1 MLTTL
6 PGLRSRKIAQG
17 SVKAKSIMLL
27 VFSVGGRRIAARA
40 NDVGGIW
47 PWTEVVSVPSGT
59 PHISAVLRQGEDI
72 LPVFDLAGRLSV
84 QVTGSS
90 LLCLIAKRKD
100 GPIAVC
106 IDGDIPTLQSVSEES
121 IRPVAW
127 KDSKDSDVIGTCRID
142 AEELPVYSLAQ
153 LGLSAMRS
161 LEGESG
167 GSYAKS
173 SRS

>member
-6 PGLRSRKIAQG
+6 RGLRSKKAAHG
-17 SVKAKSIMLL
+17 PVKAKPIMLL
-27 VFSVGGRRIAARA
+27 VFSVGGRRMAARA
-40 NDVGGIW
+40 DDVGGIW
-47 PWTEVVSVPSGT
+47 PWTEGMSIPSGT
-59 PHISAVLRQGEDI
+59 PYVGAVLRQGEDI
-72 LPVFDLAGRLSV
+72 LPVYDLAARLGV
-84 QVTGSS
+84 QVNGSA

-100 GPIAVC
+100 GPMAVC
-106 IDGDIPTLQSVSEES
+106 IDGDIPTLKSVSEES

-127 KDSKDSDVIGTCRID
+127 KDSDVIGTCRIE

-153 LGLSAMRS
+153 LGLTAMRS

-167 GSYAKS
+167 GSYAKN

>member
-6 PGLRSRKIAQG
+6 RGLRSRKVLQG
-17 SVKAKSIMLL
+17 PVKARSIMLL
-27 VFSVGGRRIAARA
+27 VFSVGGRRMAARA
-40 NDVGGIW
+40 KDVDGIW
-47 PWTEVVSVPSGT
+47 PWTEVVSIPSGT
-59 PHISAVLRQGEDI
+59 PHVTAVLRQGEDI

-84 QVTGSS
+84 QVKGSA

-100 GPIAVC
+100 GPMAIC
-106 IDGDIPTLQSVSEES
+106 IDGDIPTLQSVNEES

-127 KDSKDSDVIGTCRID
+127 KDSDVIGTCRIE

-153 LGLSAMRS
+153 LGLSAMRA

-167 GSYAKS
+167 GPYAKN

>member
-6 PGLRSRKIAQG
+6 PGLRSRNATPG
-17 SVKAKSIMLL
+17 PAKAGAIMLL
-27 VFSVGGRRIAARA
+27 VFSVGGRRMAARA

-47 PWTEVVSVPSGT
+47 PWTEVVPIPSGT
-59 PHISAVLRQGEDI
+59 PHITAVLRRGEDI
-72 LPVFDLAGRLSV
+72 LPVFDLAGRLNV
-84 QVTGSS
+84 QVKGGA
-90 LLCLIAKRKD
+90 LFCLIAKRKD
-100 GPIAVC
+100 GPMAVC
-106 IDGDIPTLQSVSEES
+106 IDGAIPSLQSVGEDS

-127 KDSKDSDVIGTCRID
+127 KDSDVIGTCRIEG
-142 AEELPVYSLAQ
+142 EEIPVYSLAQ
-153 LGLSAMRS
+153 LGLSAMRP

>member
-1 MLTTL
+1 M
-6 PGLRSRKIAQG
+6 
-17 SVKAKSIMLL
+17 
-27 VFSVGGRRIAARA
+27 AARA

-47 PWTEVVSVPSGT
+47 PWADVVSVPSGT
-59 PHISAVLRQGEDI
+59 AHISAVLRRGQDI
-72 LPVFDLAGRLSV
+72 LPVFDLAGRLNV
-84 QVTGSS
+84 QVKGGA

-100 GPIAVC
+100 GPMAVC
-106 IDGDIPTLQSVSEES
+106 IDSDIPTLQLVSEES

-127 KDSKDSDVIGTCRID
+127 KDSDVIGTCRID
-142 AEELPVYSLAQ
+142 AEELPVYSLAH

-161 LEGESG
+161 LDGESG

>member
-1 MLTTL
+1 M
-6 PGLRSRKIAQG
+6 
-17 SVKAKSIMLL
+17 
-27 VFSVGGRRIAARA
+27 AARA

-47 PWTEVVSVPSGT
+47 PWADVVSVPSGT
-59 PHISAVLRQGEDI
+59 AHISAVLRRGQDI
-72 LPVFDLAGRLSV
+72 LPVFDLAGRLNV
-84 QVTGSS
+84 QVKGGA

-100 GPIAVC
+100 GPMAVC
-106 IDGDIPTLQSVSEES
+106 IDSGIPTLQLVSEES

-127 KDSKDSDVIGTCRID
+127 KDSDVIGTCRID
-142 AEELPVYSLAQ
+142 AEELPVYSLAH

-161 LEGESG
+161 LDGESG

>member
-6 PGLRSRKIAQG
+6 RGLRSRKVAQG
-17 SVKAKSIMLL
+17 PAKPKSIMLL
-27 VFSVGGRRIAARA
+27 VFSVGGRRMAARA
-40 NDVGGIW
+40 NEVGGIW
-47 PWTEVVSVPSGT
+47 PWTEVVSIPSGT
-59 PHISAVLRQGEDI
+59 PHVSAVLRQGDDI

-84 QVTGSS
+84 QVKGPA

-100 GPIAVC
+100 GPMAVC
-106 IDGDIPTLQSVSEES
+106 IDGNIPALQSVSEES

-127 KDSKDSDVIGTCRID
+127 KDSDVIGTCQIEAD
-142 AEELPVYSLAQ
+142 EVPVYSLAQ
-153 LGLSAMRS
+153 LGLSAMGS

-167 GSYAKS
+167 GSYAKN

>member
-6 PGLRSRKIAQG
+6 PGLRSRKAEQG
-17 SVKAKSIMLL
+17 SAQAKSIMLL
-27 VFSVGGRRIAARA
+27 VFSVGGRRMAARA

-47 PWTEVVSVPSGT
+47 PWTEVVSIPSGT
-59 PHISAVLRQGEDI
+59 PHIGAVLRQGEDI
-72 LPVFDLAGRLSV
+72 LPVFDLAGRLDV
-84 QVTGSS
+84 QVKGSA
-90 LLCLIAKRKD
+90 LFWLIAKRKD
-100 GPIAVC
+100 GPMAIC
-106 IDGDIPTLQSVSEES
+106 IDGDIPTLQLVSEES

-127 KDSKDSDVIGTCRID
+127 KDSDVIGTCRIE

-153 LGLSAMRS
+153 LGLNATGS

>member
-6 PGLRSRKIAQG
+6 PGLRSRKITQG
-17 SVKAKSIMLL
+17 PAKAKSIMLL
-27 VFSVGGRRIAARA
+27 IFSVGGRRIAVRA

-59 PHISAVLRQGEDI
+59 PHVSAVLRQGEDI

-84 QVTGSS
+84 QVAGSA

-100 GPIAVC
+100 GPMAVC

-127 KDSKDSDVIGTCRID
+127 KDSDVIGTCRID

>member
-6 PGLRSRKIAQG
+6 PGLRSRKGVQG
-17 SVKAKSIMLL
+17 PAKAKAIMLL
-27 VFSVGGRRIAARA
+27 VFSVGGRRMAARA
-40 NDVGGIW
+40 SDVAGIW
-47 PWTEVVSVPSGT
+47 PWTQVVSVPSGT
-59 PHISAVLRQGEDI
+59 PHISAVLRQGEDV
-72 LPVFDLAGRLSV
+72 LPVFDLAGRLGV
-84 QVTGSS
+84 QVNGSA

-100 GPIAVC
+100 GPMAVC
-106 IDGDIPTLQSVSEES
+106 IDGEIPTLQQVSQES

-127 KDSKDSDVIGTCRID
+127 KDSDVIGTCRIE

-153 LGLSAMRS
+153 LGLSAMRP

>member
-6 PGLRSRKIAQG
+6 PGLRSRKVAQG
-17 SVKAKSIMLL
+17 PVKAKSIMLL
-27 VFSVGGRRIAARA
+27 VFSVGGRRMAAHA

-47 PWTEVVSVPSGT
+47 PWTELVPIPSGT
-59 PHISAVLRQGEDI
+59 PHVSAVLRQGEDI

-84 QVTGSS
+84 QVKGSA

-100 GPIAVC
+100 GPMAIC

-121 IRPVAW
+121 IRPVTW
-127 KDSKDSDVIGTCRID
+127 KESDVIGTCRIG

-153 LGLSAMRS
+153 LGLSVMRS
-161 LEGESG
+161 LEGETG
-167 GSYAKS
+167 GYYAKS
-173 SRS
+173 SCS

>member
-6 PGLRSRKIAQG
+6 PGLRSRKVAQG
-17 SVKAKSIMLL
+17 PVKAKLLILL
-27 VFSVGGRRIAARA
+27 VFSVGGRRMAARA

-47 PWTEVVSVPSGT
+47 PWAEVVSIPSGT
-59 PHISAVLRQGEDI
+59 PHISAVLRQGDDI
-72 LPVFDLAGRLSV
+72 LPVFDLAGRLNV
-84 QVTGSS
+84 QVKGSA
-90 LLCLIAKRKD
+90 LLCLIVKRKD
-100 GPIAVC
+100 GPMAVC
-106 IDGDIPTLQSVSEES
+106 IDGDMPTLQSVSEES

-127 KDSKDSDVIGTCRID
+127 KDSDVIGTCRIE
-142 AEELPVYSLAQ
+142 AEEVPVYSLAQ

>member
-6 PGLRSRKIAQG
+6 PGLRSRKITQG

-27 VFSVGGRRIAARA
+27 LFSVGGRRIAARA

-59 PHISAVLRQGEDI
+59 PHVSAVLRQGADI

-84 QVTGSS
+84 QVTGSA

-100 GPIAVC
+100 GPMAVC

-127 KDSKDSDVIGTCRID
+127 KDSDVIGMCRID

-153 LGLSAMRS
+153 LGLGAMRS

>member
-17 SVKAKSIMLL
+17 PVKAKSIMLL
-27 VFSVGGRRIAARA
+27 VFSVGGRRMAARA

-47 PWTEVVSVPSGT
+47 PWAEVVSIPSGT
-59 PHISAVLRQGEDI
+59 PHVSAVLRQGDDI

-84 QVTGSS
+84 HVKGSA

-100 GPIAVC
+100 GPMAVC

-127 KDSKDSDVIGTCRID
+127 KDSDVIGTCRIE

-153 LGLSAMRS
+153 LGLSTMRA

-167 GSYAKS
+167 GPYAKN

>member
-1 MLTTL
+1 MPTTL
-6 PGLRSRKIAQG
+6 PGLRSRKVAQG
-17 SVKAKSIMLL
+17 PVRAKSIMLL
-27 VFSVGGRRIAARA
+27 VFSVGGRRMAARA

-47 PWTEVVSVPSGT
+47 PWTEVVSIPSGT
-59 PHISAVLRQGEDI
+59 PHVSAVLRQGEDI
-72 LPVFDLAGRLSV
+72 LPVFDLAGRLCV
-84 QVTGSS
+84 QVKGSA

-100 GPIAVC
+100 GPMAVC

-127 KDSKDSDVIGTCRID
+127 NDSDVIGTCRIE
-142 AEELPVYSLAQ
+142 AEELPIYSLAQ

>member
-6 PGLRSRKIAQG
+6 PGLRSRKVAQG
-17 SVKAKSIMLL
+17 PVKAKSIMLL
-27 VFSVGGRRIAARA
+27 VFSVGGRRMAARA

-47 PWTEVVSVPSGT
+47 PWTEVMSIPSGT
-59 PHISAVLRQGEDI
+59 PYVCAVLRQGEDI
-72 LPVFDLAGRLSV
+72 FPVFDLAGRLSV
-84 QVTGSS
+84 QVKGSA

-100 GPIAVC
+100 GPMAVC
-106 IDGDIPTLQSVSEES
+106 IDGDIPTLQAVSEES

-127 KDSKDSDVIGTCRID
+127 KDSDVIGTCRIE
-142 AEELPVYSLAQ
+142 AEELPVYSLAR